1 MRPNSSLVRRSAAAC
16 LSVAVLGG
24 AAWAAETPPGPLEQD
39 GWTLI
44 TASEQTLVYMKPAP
58 SPDRALK
65 RAWTAYDSAIKRDR
79 SGFTFMSV
87 QALGEFDCR
96 RKSARVLDETFHDG
110 RALQGRSWKMPGFVP
125 TPWAPVAPDSVGAV
139 RLAFVCM
146 GDEV

>member
-1 MRPNSSLVRRSAAAC
+1 MRPTQAFRATALAALSLALAGGMALAADA
-16 LSVAVLGG
+16 
-24 AAWAAETPPGPLEQD
+24 PPGPLEKD

-65 RAWTAYDSAIKRDR
+65 RAWTAYDSPLKRDR

-87 QALGEFDCR
+87 QALGEFDCQH
-96 RKSARVLDETFHDG
+96 KAARVLDETFHDG

-125 TPWAPVAPDSVGAV
+125 TPWAPVAPDSVGAA
-139 RLAFVCM
+139 RLAYVCM
-146 GDEV
+146 DVEV

>member
-1 MRPNSSLVRRSAAAC
+1 MKPSPALVRRSAAAC
-16 LSVAVLGG
+16 LCLALSG
-24 AAWAAETPPGPLEQD
+24 AAWAAEAPAGPLEGD

-87 QALGEFDCR
+87 QALGEFDCQH
-96 RKSARVLDETFHDG
+96 KSARVLDETFHDG

-125 TPWAPVAPDSVGAV
+125 TPWKAVEPDSVGAV
-139 RLAFVCM
+139 RLAYVCM
-146 GDEV
+146 DDEI